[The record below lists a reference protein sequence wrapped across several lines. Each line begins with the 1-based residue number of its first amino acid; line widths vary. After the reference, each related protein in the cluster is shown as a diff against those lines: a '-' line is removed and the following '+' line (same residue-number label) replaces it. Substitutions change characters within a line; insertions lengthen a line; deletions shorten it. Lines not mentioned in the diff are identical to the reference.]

1 MDSSRIILIH
11 GFLKNNN
18 DMKYLEKFFLN
29 KGFLVDNLN
38 LPLTFSKIKKSED
51 ILSEKIKYLL
61 KDKINPSKEL
71 VIIGYGLGG
80 VVLRKVINNLNISNS
95 FIKIVLI
102 ASPTKMPKIFK
113 TYPNIL
119 KIASKIFKPLDV
131 FQSGDIEKLEQCD
144 EFKLGIIAGTSSEDT
159 TFFKILDTYN
169 DGTFSLDEV
178 IFEKK
183 FELLKIPFGHN
194 ELHKRKGTAEYIL
207 DFIETGKFKIEA
219 KKEKV

>member
-1 MDSSRIILIH
+1 MDSYRIVLIH

-18 DMKYLEKFFLN
+18 DMKYLANFFQD
-29 KGFLVDNLN
+29 KGFLVDSLN
-38 LPLTFSKIKKSED
+38 LPLTFSEIKKSEY
-51 ILSEKIKYLL
+51 ILSEKIKYIL

-71 VIIGYGLGG
+71 VLIGYGLGG
-80 VVLRKVINNLNISNS
+80 VVLRKVISELNISNS
-95 FIKIVLI
+95 FIKIILI

-113 TYPNIL
+113 TYPKIL
-119 KIASKIFKPLDV
+119 KITSKIFKPLNV
-131 FQSGDIEKLEQCD
+131 FQSGDIERLEKCE

-178 IFEKK
+178 TFQEE

-207 DFIETGKFKIEA
+207 DFIETGKFKVEA
-219 KKEKV
+219 

>member
-102 ASPTKMPKIFK
+102 ASPTKM
-113 TYPNIL
+113 
-119 KIASKIFKPLDV
+119 
-131 FQSGDIEKLEQCD
+131 
-144 EFKLGIIAGTSSEDT
+144 
-159 TFFKILDTYN
+159 
-169 DGTFSLDEV
+169 
-178 IFEKK
+178 
-183 FELLKIPFGHN
+183 
-194 ELHKRKGTAEYIL
+194 
-207 DFIETGKFKIEA
+207 
-219 KKEKV
+219 